1 MDGTLEL
8 VLRRRQVLGQH
19 GTLELVLG
27 TLVLVLGILV
37 LVLGILV
44 LVLDRQVAYV
54 LLVVQLLVCK
64 N

>member
-1 MDGTLEL
+1 MVVGRRGWD
-8 VLRRRQVLGQH
+8 LRVRQVLGRH

-27 TLVLVLGILV
+27 T
-37 LVLGILV
+37 LV

>member
-1 MDGTLEL
+1 MDG
-8 VLRRRQVLGQH
+8 RQVLGQH

-27 TLVLVLGILV
+27 T
-37 LVLGILV
+37 LV